1 MLDKARKTIKKFN
14 MLKKGDAVVVCV
26 SGGVDSVVLLHVLT
40 GLAEEYRLS
49 GLYPK
54 RFMSGPLQ
62 REESL
67 YRMRRGMRG
76 SGFLKRQPAGIR
88 RKGLQQGIIWM
99 TRLRQ

>member
-49 GLYPK
+49 IL
-54 RFMSGPLQ
+54 
-62 REESL
+62 
-67 YRMRRGMRG
+67 
-76 SGFLKRQPAGIR
+76 
-88 RKGLQQGIIWM
+88 II
-99 TRLRQ
+99 L